1 MMPDNAFS
9 GALAANPAPSS
20 APTFPASPAPPVM
33 AVTLSQSSKLSAR
46 EEEEEEEEERS
57 MNTCAIDQSAK
68 REYKVDPLGSV

>member
-1 MMPDNAFS
+1 
-9 GALAANPAPSS
+9 
-20 APTFPASPAPPVM
+20 M

-68 REYKVDPLGSV
+68 REYKVDQGQLE